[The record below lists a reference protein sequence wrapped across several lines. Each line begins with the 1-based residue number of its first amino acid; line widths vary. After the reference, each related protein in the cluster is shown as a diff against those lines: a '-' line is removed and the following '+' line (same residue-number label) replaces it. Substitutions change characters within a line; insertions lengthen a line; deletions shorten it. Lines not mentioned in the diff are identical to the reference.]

1 MKRTF
6 NNGIGMIAIV
16 PEQVTSEVVARLRGM
31 DEKVFIIGEIV
42 KRSETGPRIDW
53 VENDACRAQ

>member
-1 MKRTF
+1 
-6 NNGIGMIAIV
+6 
-16 PEQVTSEVVARLRGM
+16 M
-31 DEKVFIIGEIV
+31 DEKVFIIGEII